1 MPNGNDIIYNRI
13 DTLLEKKQMSRRKLA
28 QSIGVPPSTLQS
40 AFEKKSNLSLER
52 LAQIADALE
61 VDINWLLS
69 GFTLKEHNEEFI
81 QRLQGKGDVSA
92 RDLYLKKHPDDEPA
106 PAKDKAPQ
114 SDVDRL
120 MEGLNAE
127 SIRKLREYAELLLLG
142 QDAQTAPTVPDDK
155 EPAEK

>member
-1 MPNGNDIIYNRI
+1 MEFNER
-13 DTLLEKKQMSRRKLA
+13 LRVSRKEKGLTQVDLAEKAGIAVNSVRLYESGKVTPKLDAMRKL
-28 QSIGVPPSTLQS
+28 
-40 AFEKKSNLSLER
+40 
-52 LAQIADALE
+52 ADALE
-61 VDINWLLS
+61 IDINWLLN
-69 GFTLKEHNEEFI
+69 GFTLKEHDEEFI

-106 PAKDKAPQ
+106 PAKEKAPQ

-142 QDAQTAPTVPDDK
+142 QEK
-155 EPAEK
+155 EEKKP